1 MRFRNRS
8 DAGRRLANRLQFLSG
23 EDVVVLGLP
32 RGGVP
37 VAAAVARA
45 LGAPLD
51 VILVRK
57 LGVPAQPELGLG
69 AIGESGARVINQEV
83 VRYAHVSEAQI
94 AQVEAKERAELQ
106 RRAQRFRGDAPHVPL
121 AGRTAVIVDDGIAT
135 GSTARAACQVA
146 RALGAAA
153 VVLAVPVAPP
163 SADRAL
169 RGDADEVICLEMPD
183 RFLAIGEWYEDFAQT
198 SDEEVVALL
207 RAAHAGPGAQAG
219 PGAPAGAGALAEVAA
234 GVVPVDAA
242 GQANDRQEEQVPERQ
257 ADGTQEQA
265 PDQARAG
272 QAEPGTGQA
281 PSGPGADGGG
291 ESRSELDGLVAMM
304 PFTAGLG
311 IVLDAA
317 APDEVRGRMAWAPER
332 CTMAGIL
339 HGGALMAMADSLGG
353 ICAFLN
359 LPPGAQTATTSSA
372 TVFTR
377 AVRSGEVTGVTR
389 PLHVGR
395 SVIVVQTNL
404 TDDAGRRVAQ
414 VTQTQAV
421 LAGRG

>member
-121 AGRTAVIVDDGIAT
+121 AGRTAMIVDDGIAT

-281 PSGPGADGGG
+281 PSGPGADRGG